1 MDRSNV
7 IAGCSPSLTLNVG
20 WASNFFM
27 QTDRQTRWFSHPW
40 QMAIVGWSSW
50 LIVAS
55 ILVVCGRLHLP
66 RIGIWIAVC
75 VMGAG
80 LICSALAALPACV
93 RGGFREALLV
103 SLSMAVWACIGA
115 LTLRLLDILPR

>member
-1 MDRSNV
+1 
-7 IAGCSPSLTLNVG
+7 
-20 WASNFFM
+20 M
-27 QTDRQTRWFSHPW
+27 QTYRPTWWFRHPW

-55 ILVVCGRLHLP
+55 ILVVCGRLRLV
-66 RIGIWIAVC
+66 RIGVWIAVC

-80 LICSALAALPACV
+80 LICSALAALPRPV

-103 SLSMAVWACIGA
+103 SLSMAVWACVGA
-115 LTLRLLDILPR
+115 LTLHFLDIIPR